1 MLAVLNINPMW
12 AVRRRISALVERF
25 ESVATAGRFT
35 VDDFVALSDPFIALL
50 DRLDS
55 FLTIENHNGF
65 TLRLDPYA
73 REKARNYLRRAYET
87 TVYPVPE
94 LTPDGESGIDIEWE
108 NKGRHLALSIR
119 PAGAEPDFISWREPQ
134 GRYEGAP
141 ATEELL
147 NTRLEWLS
155 NY

>member
-1 MLAVLNINPMW
+1 MSAVLNIDPMW
-12 AVRRRISALVERF
+12 AVRRRISALVERLD
-25 ESVATAGRFT
+25 SVATAGRST
-35 VDDFVALSDPFIALL
+35 VSDFVALSDPFIALL
-50 DRLDS
+50 DKLDA
-55 FLTIENHNGF
+55 FLAAENYNGF
-65 TLRLDPYA
+65 TLRLDPNA
-73 REKARNYLRRAYET
+73 REKARNYLQNAYNA

-94 LTPDGESGIDIEWE
+94 LTPDGEGGIDIEWE

-119 PAGAEPDFISWREPQ
+119 PPGAEPDFISWREPQ